1 MSQAY
6 LALSAPTQ
14 DITVTLRERLSPFP
28 ARASIQ
34 LLTLETHVKRRAAVL
49 SAFLGLLAGSAPAQT
64 VKDVRSVLE
73 ASLKAMGG
81 VNLKT
86 IRYSASGWSSRIGQT
101 YGLAED
107 WPHYEV
113 TGYARAI
120 DYDAKWSREDY
131 TRRQGSYPLL
141 GRPPMLEERVTSI
154 LSGNYAWDMRGDVPV
169 PLTSL
174 YLDGVSYSDLRQ
186 LELAI
191 TPHGFLKAALAAK
204 DATAITLPIVGSS
217 DAGLSQNGRRV
228 TIVSFTM
235 STGTTGKYRVNG
247 TINDKNLVELTDT
260 WFPNPVYGDMD
271 YEMRFTKYKN
281 FDGVQFPTL
290 VHVHQ
295 GDPRL
300 NPAHNYYEYNVTD
313 VKANVPVSAIPV
325 PEAVRTAAVPPV
337 KVESQKLADGV
348 WLLGGGTHNSV
359 LVEFKDFVAVV
370 EAPQNEARSL
380 AVIEEAGRLAP
391 GKLLKYV
398 VNTHHHFDHAGGLR
412 TYLSQGTTVI
422 THESNKE
429 YYLSIM
435 FYPAARE
442 LQPDRMSLYSP
453 MYMISRRPAPIETVA
468 SFAGGPGGGAAKYV
482 ITDGERLLE
491 VIHVQDMAYELSD
504 PSYAQGNH
512 SADMLMAYLPK
523 EKILINADLYSP
535 PAQGS
540 PTPTPTAG
548 MRTLYQNMLK
558 QKLDVDRHVPIHGGV
573 GTNDEFLKIVGQT
586 GTQNR

>member
-1 MSQAY
+1 M
-6 LALSAPTQ
+6 
-14 DITVTLRERLSPFP
+14 
-28 ARASIQ
+28 
-34 LLTLETHVKRRAAVL
+34 KRKVAVFT
-49 SAFLGLLAGSAPAQT
+49 AFLGLLTAGTAWAQAVDART
-64 VKDVRSVLE
+64 VLE

-81 VNLKT
+81 TGLKT
-86 IRYSASGWSSRIGQT
+86 IQYSAKGWSSRIGQT

-113 TGYARAI
+113 ADYTRVI

-131 TRRQGSYPLL
+131 TRRQGKYPLL
-141 GRPPMLEERVTSI
+141 GRPPMLDERVTSI
-154 LSGNYAWDMRGDVPV
+154 LSGNFAWDLQGDKPV

-174 YLDGVSYSDLRQ
+174 YLDGVSYAELRQ
-186 LELAI
+186 LELLI

-204 DATAITLPIVGSS
+204 DATAITLPIVGPS
-217 DAGLSQNGRRV
+217 DAGLSQSGRKV
-228 TIVSFTM
+228 TIVSFTI
-235 STGTTGKYRVNG
+235 GKYRVNG
-247 TINDKNLVELTDT
+247 TINDRNLVELTDT

-290 VHVHQ
+290 LHVHQ

-300 NPAHNYYEYNVTD
+300 NPAHNYYEYSVTD
-313 VKANVPVSAIPV
+313 VKANVPVTTMPV
-325 PEAVRTAAVPPV
+325 PDVVRTATLAPV
-337 KVESQKLADGV
+337 KVENQKLADGV
-348 WLLGGGTHNSV
+348 WLLGGGSHNSV
-359 LVEFKDFVAVV
+359 LVEFKDFAAVV

-380 AVIEEAGRLAP
+380 AVIAEANRLAP
-391 GKLLKYV
+391 NKLIKYV

-429 YYLSIM
+429 YYLGIM
-435 FYPAARE
+435 FYPAPRE

-482 ITDGERLLE
+482 ITDGERVLE
-491 VIHVQDMAYELSD
+491 VFHVQDMAYELED

-512 SADMLMAYLPK
+512 SADMLMVYLPK

-535 PAQGS
+535 AQGGQPPA
-540 PTPTPTAG
+540 PTVG

-558 QKLDVDRHVPIHGGV
+558 QKLDVAQHVPIHGRV
-573 GTNDEFLKIVGQT
+573 ATNDEFVKIVRLTAQSH
-586 GTQNR
+586 

>member
-1 MSQAY
+1 M
-6 LALSAPTQ
+6 
-14 DITVTLRERLSPFP
+14 
-28 ARASIQ
+28 
-34 LLTLETHVKRRAAVL
+34 KRKAAVFTV
-49 SAFLGLLAGSAPAQT
+49 FLGLMAGVASAQT

-81 VNLKT
+81 ANLKT
-86 IRYSASGWSSRIGQT
+86 IQFSASGWSSRIGQT

-113 TGYARAI
+113 AGYTRAI

-131 TRRQGSYPLL
+131 TRRQGRYPLL
-141 GRPPMLEERVTSI
+141 GRPPMSDEHVTSI
-154 LSGNYAWDMRGDVPV
+154 LSGNYAWDMQGDKPL
-169 PLTSL
+169 PLTGL
-174 YLDGVSYSDLRQ
+174 YLDGVPYADLRQ

-217 DAGLSQNGRRV
+217 DAGLSQNGRKV
-228 TIVSFTM
+228 TVVSFTI
-235 STGTTGKYRVNG
+235 GKYRVNG
-247 TINDKNLVELTDT
+247 TINDRNLVELTDT

-271 YEMRFTKYKN
+271 YEMRYTRYKD

-290 VHVHQ
+290 LHVHQ

-313 VKANVPVSAIPV
+313 LKANVPVTTMPV
-325 PEAVRTAAVPPV
+325 PDVVRLATAPAV
-337 KVESQKLADGV
+337 KVESQKLADGL

-359 LVEFKDFVAVV
+359 LVDFKDFAAVV

-380 AVIEEAGRLAP
+380 AVIEEANRLAP
-391 GKLLKYV
+391 NRLIKYV

-422 THESNKE
+422 THESNKQ
-429 YYLSIM
+429 YYLDIM
-435 FYPAARE
+435 FYPAPRE
-442 LQPDRMSLYSP
+442 LQPDRMALFNP
-453 MYMISRRPAPIETVA
+453 MYMISRRPAPIETVTSQLGA
-468 SFAGGPGGGAAKYV
+468 PGGGAGKYV

-491 VIHVQDMAYELSD
+491 IFHVQDMAYELED

-535 PAQGS
+535 PAQAGT
-540 PTPTPTAG
+540 TPTPSAG
-548 MRTLYQNMLK
+548 MRTLYQNMRK
-558 QKLDVDRHVPIHGGV
+558 QKLEVAQHVPLHGRA
-573 GTNDEFLKIVGQT
+573 GTNDEFLKIVGQA
-586 GTQNR
+586 GVKGR

>member
-1 MSQAY
+1 M
-6 LALSAPTQ
+6 
-14 DITVTLRERLSPFP
+14 
-28 ARASIQ
+28 
-34 LLTLETHVKRRAAVL
+34 KRRAAVL

-113 TGYARAI
+113 ADYTRAI
-120 DYDAKWSREDY
+120 DYDAQWSREDY
-131 TRRQGSYPLL
+131 TRRQGKYPLL
-141 GRPPMLEERVTSI
+141 GRPPMPEQRVTSI
-154 LSGNYAWDMRGDVPV
+154 FSGGYAWDLQSDMRGDKPI
-169 PLTSL
+169 PLTGL
-174 YLDGVSYSDLRQ
+174 YLDGVSYADLRR

-228 TIVSFTM
+228 TIVSFTL
-235 STGTTGKYRVNG
+235 GKYRVNG
-247 TINDKNLVELTDT
+247 TINDQNLVELTDT

-271 YEMRFTKYKN
+271 YEMRYTKYRN

-290 VHVHQ
+290 LHVHQ

-313 VKANVPVSAIPV
+313 VKANLPVAIMPV
-325 PEAVRTAAVPPV
+325 PDEVRKATVPPAH
-337 KVESQKLADGV
+337 VESQQLADGV

-359 LVEFKDFVAVV
+359 LVEFRDFVTAV

-380 AVIEEAGRLAP
+380 AVIEEVNRLAP
-391 GKLLKYV
+391 NKPIKYV

-422 THESNKE
+422 THESNKQ
-429 YYLSIM
+429 YYLDIM
-435 FYPAARE
+435 FYPAPRE
-442 LQPDRMSLYSP
+442 LQPDRMALYSP
-453 MYMISRRPAPIETVA
+453 MYMISRRPAPIETV
-468 SFAGGPGGGAAKYV
+468 SSQLGGPGGGADRYAV
-482 ITDGERLLE
+482 TDGERIME
-491 VIHVQDMAYELSD
+491 IFHVQDMAYELED
-504 PSYAQGNH
+504 QSYAQGNH
-512 SADMLMAYLPK
+512 SADMLMVYLPK

-535 PAQGS
+535 PAPGA
-540 PTPTPTAG
+540 PTPAATAG
-548 MRTLYQNMLK
+548 MRTLYQNMRK
-558 QKLDVDRHVPIHGGV
+558 QKLDVARHVPIHGRP
-573 GTNDEFLKIVGQT
+573 GTNEEFLKIVGQT
-586 GTQNR
+586 GASGQ

>member
-1 MSQAY
+1 M
-6 LALSAPTQ
+6 TRKIGI
-14 DITVTLRERLSPFP
+14 IT
-28 ARASIQ
+28 
-34 LLTLETHVKRRAAVL
+34 
-49 SAFLGLLAGSAPAQT
+49 AFLGLMAGTASAQA

-81 VNLKT
+81 ANLKT
-86 IRYSASGWSSRIGQT
+86 IRFSASGWSSRIGQT

-113 TGYARAI
+113 ADYTRSI

-131 TRRQGSYPLL
+131 TRRQGKYPLL
-141 GRPPMLEERVTSI
+141 GRPPMSDEHVTSI
-154 LSGNYAWDMRGDVPV
+154 LSGNYAWDMQGEKPV
-169 PLTSL
+169 PLPGL
-174 YLDGVSYSDLRQ
+174 YLDGVPYTDLRQ
-186 LELAI
+186 LDLAL

-204 DATAITLPIVGSS
+204 DATAITLPIVGAS
-217 DAGLSQNGRRV
+217 DAGLSAFGRKV
-228 TIVSFTM
+228 TIISFTI
-235 STGTTGKYRVNG
+235 GKYRVNG
-247 TINDKNLVELTDT
+247 TINDQNLVELTDT

-271 YEMRFTKYKN
+271 FEFRYTKYKN

-290 VHVHQ
+290 LHVHQ

-300 NPAHNYYEYNVTD
+300 NPAHNYYEYKVTD
-313 VKANVPVSAIPV
+313 VKTNVPVTAMPV
-325 PEAVRTAAVPPV
+325 PEVVRTATAPPV
-337 KVESQKLADGV
+337 RVDSQKLADGV
-348 WLLGGGTHNSV
+348 WLLGGGSHNSV
-359 LVEFKDFVAVV
+359 LVEFKDFAAVV

-380 AVIEEAGRLAP
+380 AVIEEVNRLVP
-391 GKLLKYV
+391 DKLIRYV

-422 THESNKE
+422 THESNKQ
-429 YYLSIM
+429 YYLDIM

-442 LQPDRMSLYSP
+442 LQPDRMSFYSP

-482 ITDGERLLE
+482 ITDGERVLE
-491 VIHVQDMAYELSD
+491 MFHVQDMAYELEDS
-504 PSYAQGNH
+504 SLAQGNH

-535 PAQGS
+535 PAQGAPP
-540 PTPTPTAG
+540 PTPNAG
-548 MRTLYQNMLK
+548 MRTLYQNMRK
-558 QKLDVDRHVPIHGGV
+558 QKLDVAQHVPIHGRV

-586 GTQNR
+586 GAKDR